1 MLTADQVNPAF
12 MQSKGSIST
21 QGSVGAGHNEQ
32 QPSPSATSQNMKK
45 KRGERQ
51 FDFVQSTLNVK
62 SHTQSNQQL
71 MKSQDFKKN
80 SIQGPSQ
87 HKTL

>member
-1 MLTADQVNPAF
+1 
-12 MQSKGSIST
+12 
-21 QGSVGAGHNEQ
+21 
-32 QPSPSATSQNMKK
+32 MKQK

-51 FDFVQSTLNVK
+51 NFEFGVQNTINVK

-80 SIQGPSQ
+80 SIQGTTSQ
-87 HKTL
+87 HKTLQNQGSNNHLNIRKNSVDQVHNGYSH